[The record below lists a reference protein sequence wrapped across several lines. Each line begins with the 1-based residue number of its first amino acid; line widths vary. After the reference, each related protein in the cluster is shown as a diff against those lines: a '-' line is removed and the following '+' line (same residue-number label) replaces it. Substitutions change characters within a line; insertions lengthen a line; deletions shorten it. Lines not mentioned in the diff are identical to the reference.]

1 MAIIAARTSS
11 TVSSFLPLNPRIL
24 AISFMACQQL
34 DRLSGL
40 LALNPPVVKSLHKTG
55 PCRTQKGDDIEHN
68 NRLRDVSPPL
78 FIVRLGIYLD
88 ADLQVPG
95 IDQMEKLKMTIKV
108 VSH

>member
-1 MAIIAARTSS
+1 MRRGLSLTTNAV
-11 TVSSFLPLNPRIL
+11 VSLKIEYLSVRPEQRRRAPREFSHSLLNPGIL

-55 PCRTQKGDDIEHN
+55 PCRTQKGDDVEHN

-78 FIVRLGIYLD
+78 FIVRLGI
-88 ADLQVPG
+88 
-95 IDQMEKLKMTIKV
+95 
-108 VSH
+108 S